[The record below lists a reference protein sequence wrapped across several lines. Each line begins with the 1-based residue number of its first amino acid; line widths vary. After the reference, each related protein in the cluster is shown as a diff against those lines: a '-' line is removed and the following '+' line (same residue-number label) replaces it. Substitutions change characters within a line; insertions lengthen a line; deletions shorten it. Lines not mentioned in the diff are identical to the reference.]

1 MKTLALT
8 TTLALL
14 AFPAVAQDRQQDR
27 QCGPRDDV
35 LRVLSDQYGET
46 RQSVAITVG
55 GSMFEMLANLSTGSW
70 TALMTTAGGPSCL
83 VASGGDFEVLVEA
96 LEPPGI
102 DG

>member
-8 TTLALL
+8 TALALL
-14 AFPAVAQDRQQDR
+14 AFPAVAQDR

-35 LRVLSDQYGET
+35 LRVLADRYGET

-70 TALMTTAGGPSCL
+70 TAIMTSAAGVTCL
-83 VASGGDFEVLVEA
+83 ELSGENFEVLTEA
-96 LEPPGI
+96 LPPPGI